1 MTQID
6 AVPGSDRHP
15 ECSVIKT
22 SGFLVWVSHE
32 CSVIKISRFL
42 VIGQRHTLTV
52 RSQPPKSSALI
63 IWHPSS
69 PLTRIQE
76 ASMSMSIFGS
86 RHSQPWPLAAGCTYR
101 EHPSLSTRPS
111 HGLPTPSFIS
121 SNRAASI
128 FIAHTLPISLR
139 VNLTF
144 EVKAMDSDGADSCI
158 QRESVIVDQRVSMN
172 ISDKAPGLRPLPPRL
187 RR

>member
-1 MTQID
+1 MTPELRVRQIHRRRGLYGSESQ
-6 AVPGSDRHP
+6 AVSWDP
-15 ECSVIKT
+15 C
-22 SGFLVWVSHE
+22 
-32 CSVIKISRFL
+32 
-42 VIGQRHTLTV
+42 
-52 RSQPPKSSALI
+52 
-63 IWHPSS
+63 
-69 PLTRIQE
+69 
-76 ASMSMSIFGS
+76 
-86 RHSQPWPLAAGCTYR
+86 HSQPWQQAVGGTYR

-111 HGLPTPSFIS
+111 HGLPPPSFIS

-128 FIAHTLPISLR
+128 FIAYTLPISLR

>member
-1 MTQID
+1 MLGDQNFQIFSHRS
-6 AVPGSDRHP
+6 APHLRRAFSTAPIVSPNH
-15 ECSVIKT
+15 VT
-22 SGFLVWVSHE
+22 SIFTA
-32 CSVIKISRFL
+32 
-42 VIGQRHTLTV
+42 HTLPTSLNV
-52 RSQPPKSSALI
+52 NVNLGIHAT
-63 IWHPSS
+63 WH
-69 PLTRIQE
+69 L
-76 ASMSMSIFGS
+76 SI
-86 RHSQPWPLAAGCTYR
+86 LAPDATYR
-101 EHPSLSTRPS
+101 EHPFLSTHPPHARPA
-111 HGLPTPSFIS
+111 PSFIS

-128 FIAHTLPISLR
+128 FIAHTLPTSLR